1 MCSKVE
7 DKTTKTGCRSKAC
20 FVYLY
25 VCGFFWFFKKK
36 SIKSDF
42 PVIQIDNF
50 AMKY

>member
-25 VCGFFWFFKKK
+25 VCGFFWFLKKN
-36 SIKSDF
+36 IN
-42 PVIQIDNF
+42 QIGFSGYTN
-50 AMKY
+50 

>member
-36 SIKSDF
+36 IN
-42 PVIQIDNF
+42 QIGFSGYTN
-50 AMKY
+50 

>member
-25 VCGFFWFFKKK
+25 VCGFFWFLKKK
-36 SIKSDF
+36 YQSNRIFRLYKL
-42 PVIQIDNF
+42 IILQ
-50 AMKY
+50 